1 MAGRKLEHLTPGQ
14 PPNCFQSESDERK
27 QVVGGQGV
35 DCIGSV
41 IAAHL
46 LQSFEFKMIES
57 FRAKDDLYVSE
68 TPADP
73 WQAFSPDRD
82 T

>member
-1 MAGRKLEHLTPGQ
+1 
-14 PPNCFQSESDERK
+14 
-27 QVVGGQGV
+27 VGGQGV